1 MKYILIFTNMTKD
14 ILTEWILGI
23 FLCLFE
29 NYVYRNAVVV
39 IGAGFLIDKLGNR
52 SKLNFCLF
60 LCNTN

>member
-1 MKYILIFTNMTKD
+1 MAS
-14 ILTEWILGI
+14 
-23 FLCLFE
+23 
-29 NYVYRNAVVV
+29 NAVVV